1 MINSLTSVF
10 SVVQFVVEIL
20 LTHFSIVLYHRE
32 YQFLVLLN
40 SYVWINLDTPP
51 SPIQLPAVALM
62 WAQGGVA
69 KAKYDPMYARS
80 GGFRGLFHFLKL
92 VICRG
97 TGVLEVVGNS
107 VIF

>member
-1 MINSLTSVF
+1 MYGTYESNGGSR
-10 SVVQFVVEIL
+10 VE
-20 LTHFSIVLYHRE
+20 T
-32 YQFLVLLN
+32 
-40 SYVWINLDTPP
+40 
-51 SPIQLPAVALM
+51 
-62 WAQGGVA
+62 QGGVA